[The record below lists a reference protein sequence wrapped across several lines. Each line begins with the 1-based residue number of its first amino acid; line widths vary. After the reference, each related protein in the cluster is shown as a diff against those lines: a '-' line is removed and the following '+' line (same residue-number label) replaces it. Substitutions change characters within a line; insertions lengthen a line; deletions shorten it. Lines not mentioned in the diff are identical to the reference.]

1 MSTDQHRPKRPWG
14 RMLVV
19 VTALLVVAS
28 GCELAAT
35 WTPAGTDDSVPE
47 RPDRVSLSD
56 VACPDTAACVAIGT
70 QQTVPGSTPQLLVL
84 RQVGPG
90 WQRLDVPAGT
100 SQLLRVGCHA
110 VDDCV
115 IERDARG
122 PPRRARVR
130 DDDPRHDAPPT
141 SPASGPSTASRLVAS
156 RSGPTRHVPGTGP
169 RGRRTSR
176 CPTTSRRSTVSWP
189 ARPSTT
195 ACSSPPTSGS
205 RSRSTRRRGCRR
217 RSGTAPDGPRPPR
230 STTDAHA
237 RPRLRDGDDLLRRRR
252 QPLGAVLAE
261 RGAGRA
267 ARRRRHVVEP
277 GAADVPE
284 RPAHRGAVGLVRV
297 GDLVLRAVG
306 GRCGPRT
313 RTELRRPLGRLDVD
327 RHADLGGAHGVE
339 ARLLGPRHVRC
350 GGRWGVAAAAGAA
363 VTDLP
368 LPTGTSPALD
378 LESPRLRHPG
388 HVRRHRV
395 RRAARR
401 RGLRRV
407 HRGAPA
413 VGRDGAAPRA
423 GHRQLRPRKRRAVA
437 PTAASW
443 PATAAATSC

>member
-1 MSTDQHRPKRPWG
+1 MSTDQARPKRPWG

-19 VTALLVVAS
+19 VAALLVVAS

-70 QQTVPGSTPQLLVL
+70 QQTVPGSTLQLLVL
-84 RQVGPG
+84 RQVGSG

-100 SQLLRVGCHA
+100 SQLLRVGCRA

-115 IERDARG
+115 ISATPADLHVGPGSVTTIPGTSSPDFYGERTIDCVAAGCVEVGADTSRSWDG
-122 PPRRARVR
+122 SAWSADVPLPDDFPPIDRELACTAVDHCVLVATDVGLEVEIDTPARVQTTIW
-130 DDDPRHDAPPT
+130 D
-141 SPASGPSTASRLVAS
+141 
-156 RSGPTRHVPGTGP
+156 GTGWS
-169 RGRRTSR
+169 T
-176 CPTTSRRSTVSWP
+176 PTTLDHE
-189 ARPSTT
+189 
-195 ACSSPPTSGS
+195 
-205 RSRSTRRRGCRR
+205 TRTHGLDC
-217 RSGTAPDGPRPPR
+217 
-230 STTDAHA
+230 
-237 RPRLRDGDDLLRRRR
+237 RDGDDLLRRRR

-277 GAADVPE
+277 RAADVPE

-327 RHADLGGAHGVE
+327 RHADLGGARGVE

-350 GGRWGVAAAAGAA
+350 GGRWGVAADSRG
-363 VTDLP
+363 
-368 LPTGTSPALD
+368 
-378 LESPRLRHPG
+378 
-388 HVRRHRV
+388 RR
-395 RRAARR
+395 
-401 RGLRRV
+401 
-407 HRGAPA
+407 
-413 VGRDGAAPRA
+413 
-423 GHRQLRPRKRRAVA
+423 
-437 PTAASW
+437 
-443 PATAAATSC
+443 